1 MVDRASIFSSS
12 CTYCT
17 AWTWSLRGKILR
29 NNGTSEAEGV
39 RFDSTVAGV
48 VGEVEYAAL
57 KVLGILISE
66 VPMAGGGAGQLRGS
80 NVASIA

>member
-1 MVDRASIFSSS
+1 M
-12 CTYCT
+12 
-17 AWTWSLRGKILR
+17 
-29 NNGTSEAEGV
+29 

-57 KVLGILISE
+57 EVLGILISE
-66 VPMAGGGAGQLRGS
+66 VPMEGEGGEGDGQLLVS